1 MKIAYKIVFLTGTL
15 TTLPLPFIILSSCNS
30 NKDQFDKYAN
40 IKDVLNLKK
49 G

>member
-1 MKIAYKIVFLTGTL
+1 MKITYKIVFITGSL
-15 TTLPLPFIILSSCNS
+15 SALPTPFIILSSCSS

-40 IKDVLNLKK
+40 IKDVLNLKN